1 MSLRYMP
8 GLAFPSLDIFRR
20 RNFRLRFWK
29 EHMCYTNLSS
39 SRVEFNTGDRITQ
52 MLFQKNEDT
61 DFVKVSNCEDYVT
74 ERGIGG
80 FGSTGS

>member
-1 MSLRYMP
+1 MSLC
-8 GLAFPSLDIFRR
+8 SIFFGGGILGSDFG
-20 RNFRLRFWK
+20 RNICVIL
-29 EHMCYTNLSS
+29 TNLSS
-39 SRVEFNTGDRITQ
+39 SRVGFNTGDRITQ